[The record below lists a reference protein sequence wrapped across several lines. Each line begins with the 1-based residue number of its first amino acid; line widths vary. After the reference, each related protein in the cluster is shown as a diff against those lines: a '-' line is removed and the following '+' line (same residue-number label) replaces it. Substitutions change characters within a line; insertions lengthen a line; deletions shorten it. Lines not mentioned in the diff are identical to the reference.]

1 MRVCVFRRVKAPC
14 KPTLSPADLSRSKA
28 LRYIPIRAQRTQPT
42 EAIHVTYLL
51 VGLGGF
57 LGAVCR
63 FAVANWAAR
72 LFGGPFPFGTF
83 IANASGSFLLG
94 ITLAVLEDKA
104 LLNTPQRHF
113 LVAGFLGAYTTFS
126 TFSYESLHLFQH
138 GPMLLGVLNVVGSV
152 ALGLLG
158 VWGGF
163 ALARWGI
170 G

>member
-1 MRVCVFRRVKAPC
+1 M
-14 KPTLSPADLSRSKA
+14 
-28 LRYIPIRAQRTQPT
+28 
-42 EAIHVTYLL
+42 TYLL

-72 LFGGPFPFGTF
+72 LFGGPFPLGTF
-83 IANASGSFLLG
+83 IANVSGSVLLG
-94 ITLAVLEDKA
+94 VALAVLEDKA
-104 LLNTPQRHF
+104 LLNGHQRHF

-138 GPMLLGVLNVVGSV
+138 GPVLLGVLNVAGSV

-163 ALARWGI
+163 VLARWGI